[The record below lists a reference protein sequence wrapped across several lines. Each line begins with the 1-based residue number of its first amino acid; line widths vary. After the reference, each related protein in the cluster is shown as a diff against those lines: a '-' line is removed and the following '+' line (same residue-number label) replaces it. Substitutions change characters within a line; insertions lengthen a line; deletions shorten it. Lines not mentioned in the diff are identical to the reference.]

1 MKLNICRVW
10 ETHNWTCEKYT
21 KLVGHCQAA
30 CWSPDGK
37 ILLFCTDQEP
47 FIYSLSFAE
56 TNSVIG
62 GARAA
67 VKCADLSE
75 VLIEMEDEEI
85 R

>member
-1 MKLNICRVW
+1 MW

-37 ILLFCTDQEP
+37 MLLFCTDQES
-47 FIYSLSFAE
+47 FIYSLSFAQ
-56 TNSVIG
+56 TNSAIG

-75 VLIEMEDEEI
+75 VLIEMEEEEL
-85 R
+85 RY